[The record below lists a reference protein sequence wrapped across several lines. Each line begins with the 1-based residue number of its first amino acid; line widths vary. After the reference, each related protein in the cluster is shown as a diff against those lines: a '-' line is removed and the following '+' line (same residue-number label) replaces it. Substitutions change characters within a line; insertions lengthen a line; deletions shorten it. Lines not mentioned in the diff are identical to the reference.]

1 MPESRSTMPSNP
13 TALLQVAAMVLL
25 VAIALPLRLHN
36 LGGFVTLDEV
46 TFWFE
51 RSQRFREAIRMG
63 DYAATAISS
72 HPGVTTMWLGAAGL
86 WLRDSVAAAGWLPN
100 PDYATLVLFYR
111 LPAALMHT
119 GAIVLGFVLLQRML
133 PFAVA
138 LLAAVLWATDPFVL
152 AFSRI
157 LHVDGLMTS
166 FATLSLLAACIYWQH
181 RPQWGYLLLS
191 AVCAGLAVLSKSP
204 ALVLLPIIAGMAI
217 LAAPATSTPVRH
229 ILTTGAA
236 WGGTFL
242 LTLVLVYP
250 AVWADPLGVYG
261 WLRFGVESEGSVP
274 HMQGNFF
281 LGQVQ
286 DTPGILFYPVALA
299 LRTTPINLLG
309 LLLLPLVWG
318 RLEPLLG
325 LTPAARRS
333 LLVLVVFILLFTLAM
348 SLFPKKFNRYLVMVF
363 PAVNILAAVAL
374 SAAIMWLARLRQ
386 PTPPAR
392 VLPLGAA
399 TIAALALLNAWWWHP
414 YHIAAFNQA
423 LGGAPMGARTF
434 VISWGEGME
443 QVAAWLNQQ
452 PEITGVRIA
461 STLRRPLQPY
471 LVYGA
476 QTTAAEQGVL
486 PAQTGYV
493 VIDVAAPQ
501 RERLRPPF
509 DAFYG
514 RELPVHTVTIH
525 GVEYAWIYHIPPP
538 VDAPRDDQFG
548 PPDAPLV
555 LRGYSLA
562 HTTSALSVTLQ
573 WQLPTPARPQPE
585 PLLFLHLLDAAGN
598 RLAQADVP
606 LLGDSLPLAAWYPR
620 RTYTWTHPLPLPA
633 DLPPGSYWLAVGL
646 YDPATFARL
655 PVATPPPP
663 DAPDAGGNALLLPIE
678 LDAVSA
684 QESTS

>member
-1 MPESRSTMPSNP
+1 MQESRSTMPSRRS
-13 TALLQVAAMVLL
+13 TLLQVAALVLL
-25 VAIALPLRLHN
+25 VAIALPLRLHS

-51 RSQRFREAIRMG
+51 RSQRFREAIRSG

-111 LPAALMHT
+111 LPAALVHT

-166 FATLSLLAACIYWQH
+166 FATLSLLAACVYWQH

-217 LAAPATSTPVRH
+217 LAAPATGNPVRH

-261 WLRFGVESEGSVP
+261 WLRFGVEAEGAVP

-281 LGQVQ
+281 LGQVL
-286 DTPGILFYPVALA
+286 DTPGMLFYPVALA

-309 LLLLPLVWG
+309 LLLLPLVWV

-333 LLVLVVFILLFTLAM
+333 LLVLIVFILLFTLAM
-348 SLFPKKFNRYLVMVF
+348 SLFPKKFNRYLVLVF

-374 SAAIMWLARLRQ
+374 SAAIVWLARLRQ
-386 PTPPAR
+386 PTPPVR

-399 TIAALALLNAWWWHP
+399 AIGALALLNAWWWHP
-414 YHIAAFNQA
+414 YHIAAFNQV

-434 VISWGEGME
+434 VISWGEGMD

-493 VIDVAAPQ
+493 VIDVAAIQ

-509 DAFYG
+509 DAFY
-514 RELPVHTVTIH
+514 RHELPVHTVTIH
-525 GVEYAWIYHIPPP
+525 GVAYAWIYHVPPP
-538 VDAPRDDQFG
+538 VDTPRADRFG
-548 PPDAPLV
+548 PSDAPLV

-562 HTTSALSVTLQ
+562 HTTSVLSVTLQ

-633 DLPPGSYWLAVGL
+633 DLPPGPYWLAVGL
-646 YDPATFARL
+646 YDPATFVRL
-655 PVATPPPP
+655 PVATPLPS
-663 DAPDAGGNALLLPIE
+663 DAPNAGGNALLLPIE
-678 LDAVSA
+678 LGTASA
-684 QESTS
+684 QEATP

>member
-1 MPESRSTMPSNP
+1 MQDGEGHLPAP
-13 TALLQVAAMVLL
+13 ALRFAAILL
-25 VAIALPLRLHN
+25 LIAIALPLRLHN

-51 RSQRFREAIRMG
+51 RSQRFREAIRSG

-100 PDYATLVLFYR
+100 LDYATQVLFYR
-111 LPAALMHT
+111 LPAALVHT
-119 GAIVLGFVLLQRML
+119 GAIVLGFWLLQRML
-133 PFAVA
+133 PFAIA

-166 FATLSLLAACIYWQH
+166 FATLSLLAACVYWQH

-217 LAAPATSTPVRH
+217 LAAPATGNPVRH
-229 ILTTGAA
+229 LLTTGAA

-242 LTLVLVYP
+242 LTLVVVYP
-250 AVWADPLGVYG
+250 AVWADPFGVYG
-261 WLRFGVESEGSVP
+261 WLRFGVAAEGAVP

-281 LGQVQ
+281 LGQVV
-286 DTPGILFYPVALA
+286 DTPGLLFYPVALA

-309 LLLLPLVWG
+309 LLLLPLVWM

-374 SAAIMWLARLRQ
+374 SAAGAWLARLW
-386 PTPPAR
+386 PPAQPAR
-392 VLPLGAA
+392 LLPLGTAA
-399 TIAALALLNAWWWHP
+399 IVALALFNAWWWHP
-414 YHIAAFNQA
+414 YHVAAFNQA
-423 LGGAPMGARTF
+423 LGGAPRGARTF
-434 VISWGEGME
+434 VISWGEGMD
-443 QVAAWLNQQ
+443 QVATWLNQQ
-452 PEITGVRIA
+452 PEITGVLIA

-509 DAFYG
+509 DAFYE

-525 GVEYAWIYHIPPP
+525 GVEYAWIYHVPPP
-538 VDAPRDDQFG
+538 VDVLRNDQFG
-548 PPDAPLV
+548 LPDAPLV

-562 HTTSALSVTLQ
+562 QAGTSALSVTLQ
-573 WQLPTPARPQPE
+573 WQLPSAARPQPE

-633 DLPPGSYWLAVGL
+633 DLPPEPYWLAVGL
-646 YDPATFARL
+646 YDPATLARL
-655 PVATPPPP
+655 PVATSPPP
-663 DAPDAGGNALLLPIE
+663 DAPDAGGNALLLPVVVGT
-678 LDAVSA
+678 ASA
-684 QESTS
+684 QEPTP